1 MCWGFVTLVFRDV
14 GNAPISPRLHRKPV
28 FPRIKRKLPR
38 KNPRL
43 ILSPVIFSSHTHRK
57 RARRD
62 VLHGD
67 ARPAALL
74 LSLVVIVFDESFR
87 GALPLSFAVEGSKDR
102 PPPTCITVSVLILVI
117 RYYLRPEFF
126 VNFTLRCGHKLINNL
141 GQHSMPRYHILFL
154 F

>member
-1 MCWGFVTLVFRDV
+1 MRWGFVTLIFRDV
-14 GNAPISPRLHRKPV
+14 SNAPISTWLHRKPV
-28 FPRIKRKLPR
+28 FPWIKGKLPR

-43 ILSPVIFSSHTHRK
+43 ILSPVIFRSHADRK

-62 VLHGD
+62 VLHGNPW
-67 ARPAALL
+67 PAALL
-74 LSLVVIVFDESFR
+74 LSLVVIIFYESFW

-141 GQHSMPRYHILFL
+141 GEHSMPRYHILFL